1 MRHAMIEKSTK
12 QELEI
17 AKWCADWLL
26 DGVACATQDRRFLRG
41 EPEYDDVTS
50 EAILGN
56 GVIAALHAI
65 HKTKAPD
72 LAKVEALVDA
82 AEVMVKAYRIE
93 SDQVITAFYALE
105 EALAAM
111 KGGE

>member
-1 MRHAMIEKSTK
+1 MIEKSTK
-12 QELEI
+12 EELDI

-26 DGVACATQDRRFLRG
+26 DGVACATQDRSFLRG

-65 HKTKAPD
+65 HKAKALN
-72 LAKVEALVDA
+72 LAKVEALLEVLSGEDDRGYRLSPEASA
-82 AEVMVKAYRIE
+82 AL
-93 SDQVITAFYALE
+93 T
-105 EALAAM
+105 AM
-111 KGGE
+111 KGGDT